1 MLPDFPKLR
10 KEMSSHLMLKLHAM
24 VQEKEPILADIR
36 GITQH
41 EGDIIAYDQL
51 TGEGVRI
58 VTEGFKEVQSAFVTR
73 FEDVPGLVGERL
85 DTKLAGIADDI
96 ARHLSES
103 FRQTMDTTTREA
115 GTAIDA
121 GGAPFSKEL
130 YLQGM
135 EKIEMNFDPKTR
147 RPELVFWAGPKMVEA
162 MQKAWEDW
170 KQDREFMRKYKELLA
185 RKYEDWRDRESRRKL
200 VD

>member
-10 KEMSSHLMLKLHAM
+10 KEMASHIMLRLHAM
-24 VQEKEPILADIR
+24 VQEKEPILADVR

-41 EGDIIAYDQL
+41 EGDVIAYDQL
-51 TGEGVRI
+51 TGDGVRI
-58 VTEGFKEVQSAFVTR
+58 VTEGFKEVQTVFVTR
-73 FEDVPGLVGERL
+73 FEDVPTLVGEKL
-85 DTKLAGIADDI
+85 DAKLAGIADDI

-103 FRQTMDTTTREA
+103 FRQTIETATRDA
-115 GTAIDA
+115 GTAVDG

-130 YLQGM
+130 YLKGM
-135 EKIEMNFDPKTR
+135 AGIEMNFDPKTR

-162 MQKAWEDW
+162 VQKAWEVW
-170 KQDREFMRKYKELLA
+170 KQDREFMRKYNELLA
-185 RKYEDWRDRESRRKL
+185 RKYEDWRDRESSRKL

>member
-1 MLPDFPKLR
+1 
-10 KEMSSHLMLKLHAM
+10 
-24 VQEKEPILADIR
+24 
-36 GITQH
+36 
-41 EGDIIAYDQL
+41 
-51 TGEGVRI
+51 
-58 VTEGFKEVQSAFVTR
+58 VTR
-73 FEDVPGLVGERL
+73 FEDVPSLVGERL

-135 EKIEMNFDPKTR
+135 EKIEINFDPKTR

-170 KQDREFMRKYKELLA
+170 KQDREFMRKYNDLMA

>member
-1 MLPDFPKLR
+1 LR
-10 KEMSSHLMLKLHAM
+10 IYAEL
-24 VQEKEPILADIR
+24 
-36 GITQH
+36 TQR

-58 VTEGFKEVQSAFVTR
+58 VTEGFKEVQSTFVTR
-73 FEDVPGLVGERL
+73 FEDVPSLIAERL
-85 DTKLAGIADDI
+85 DAKLGGIADDI

-103 FRQTMDTTTREA
+103 FRQTIETSTREA
-115 GTAIDA
+115 GTAVDG

-147 RPELVFWAGPKMVEA
+147 RPELVFWAGPRMVEA
-162 MQKAWEDW
+162 LQKSWEDW
-170 KQDREFMRKYKELLA
+170 KQDREFMCKYNDLMAGSLTTSSKMFLA
-185 RKYEDWRDRESRRKL
+185 P
-200 VD
+200 VV